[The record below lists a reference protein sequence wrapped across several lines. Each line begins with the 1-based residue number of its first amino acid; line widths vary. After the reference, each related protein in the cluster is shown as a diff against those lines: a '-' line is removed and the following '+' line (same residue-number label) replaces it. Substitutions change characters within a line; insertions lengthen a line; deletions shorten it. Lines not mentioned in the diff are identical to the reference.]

1 MQKKCACKRKT
12 TKPSKPKPKV
22 THKPKKNKSPDL
34 HAGRIVKSNY

>member
-12 TKPSKPKPKV
+12 TKPSKPKV

-34 HAGRIVKSNY
+34 HAGRIVKLNY